1 MNFNL
6 PNFDNIV
13 LTKETIQ
20 MKIGC
25 SKSWIGE
32 YFWVQLSEEKEIN
45 MESVKRWCN
54 KQFGK
59 SNSIW
64 YEHHKV
70 FFFKNEKDRT
80 AFILKWS

>member
-13 LTKETIQ
+13 LTKESIQ
-20 MKIGC
+20 MKIGN

-32 YFWVQLSEEKEIN
+32 YFWVQLSEEKEIS
-45 MESVKRWCN
+45 MTSVKRWCN

-64 YEHHKV
+64 YEHNKV

-80 AFILKWS
+80 AFILKWA